1 MKEYI
6 PLIIPVLGISAGII
20 IPIAVFIWQ
29 YYDEK
34 GKRSA
39 VIEIAQHLGDS
50 SRVDEL
56 LHLFDERKKAPIDYR
71 RGGVITIFV
80 GIGIFLLGFVAMGS
94 LVQGGTRRSSF
105 FLILIGSTSNGM
117 SDASP
122 NKTGGGCP
130 PSKMKSR
137 RFHRHLDVGSSFSER
152 QWPSLGFSFCLTK

>member
-6 PLIIPVLGISAGII
+6 PLIIPILGISAGLI

-50 SRVDEL
+50 SRVDVL
-56 LHLFDERKKAPIDYR
+56 LRLFDERKKAPIDYR
-71 RGGVITIFV
+71 RGGVITTFV

-94 LVQGGTRRSSF
+94 LVQGVGLLVCAIGIGT
-105 FLILIGSTSNGM
+105 LIAGYLYPNTS
-117 SDASP
+117 
-122 NKTGGGCP
+122 
-130 PSKMKSR
+130 
-137 RFHRHLDVGSSFSER
+137 EE
-152 QWPSLGFSFCLTK
+152 LTNAVEEFEGQ